1 MKVIDGNH
9 HVAALK
15 ASGKEAG
22 RPRSMV
28 MVRVHG
34 PMEVSMMKMVAEGKL
49 VTMNVPLVTN
59 THVYNMYNVT
69 NYLVRDMF

>member
-28 MVRVHG
+28 MVRVHD

-49 VTMNVPLVTN
+49 VTMFLLLRILMCTVCT
-59 THVYNMYNVT
+59 T
-69 NYLVRDMF
+69 